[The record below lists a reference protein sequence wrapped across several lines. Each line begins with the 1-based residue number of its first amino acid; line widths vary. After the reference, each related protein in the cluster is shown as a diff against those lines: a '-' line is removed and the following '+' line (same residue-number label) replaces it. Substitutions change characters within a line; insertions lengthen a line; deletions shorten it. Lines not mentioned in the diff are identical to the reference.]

1 MQWYYGFDF
10 GADTVRMVTALTD
23 EIRVEAAWAAFRRD
37 ADAPFAWGDRAYSYL
52 GRQSAGI
59 TLRQAMR
66 AGIPTDPKLLGK
78 WMSRLVLSDEKRV
91 LARRRAL
98 ALVSPS
104 ISEGMGETLMSA
116 ALDAGMDV
124 MGIAAS
130 DTAAALGCG
139 LDVMGPEGCF
149 LLDIGAEHMSFS
161 AMAGGRRVLSRRI
174 GYGMARADEAIREAV
189 RQKEGVIVSERVAR
203 ILKHAAFQDA
213 DRELTLPVFD
223 PVSRLPKYMLL
234 KPALA
239 QDSLNEV
246 VAGILEMCFGAVNA
260 LTPSLAEDLEKN
272 GLTLTGGG
280 SLLGGLAE
288 CLQSAL
294 GVPVKAADD
303 PQEAAARGLK
313 MILDDSELYSPL
325 INDWREAGL
334 RL

>member
-10 GADTVRMVTALTD
+10 GAETVRMVTALTD

-37 ADAPFAWGDRAYSYL
+37 ADAPFAWGDRAYTYL
-52 GRQSAGI
+52 GRQTAGV

-66 AGIPTDPKLLGK
+66 AGLPTDPKLLGK

-98 ALVSPS
+98 ALVSPD
-104 ISEGMGETLMSA
+104 ISEGMGETLMTA

-130 DTAAALGCG
+130 DMAAALGCG

-149 LLDIGAEHMSFS
+149 LLDIGAEHMLFS
-161 AMAGGRRVLSRRI
+161 AMAGGRRVLCKSV
-174 GYGMARADEAIREAV
+174 GYGMARADDAIKEAV
-189 RQKEGVIVSERVAR
+189 RQKDGVIVSGRIAR
-203 ILKHAAFQDA
+203 TLKHAAFQDA

-223 PVSRLPKYMLL
+223 PVSRLPKYMPI
-234 KPALA
+234 KPGIA
-239 QDSLNEV
+239 QDSLSEI
-246 VAGILEMCFGAVNA
+246 VAGMLEMCQSAAAA
-260 LTPSLAEDLEKN
+260 LTPSLAGDLSRN

-288 CLQSAL
+288 CLSAAL
-294 GVPVKAADD
+294 EVPVKAADD
-303 PQEAAARGLK
+303 PLEAAARGLK

-325 INDWREAGL
+325 VSDWREAGL